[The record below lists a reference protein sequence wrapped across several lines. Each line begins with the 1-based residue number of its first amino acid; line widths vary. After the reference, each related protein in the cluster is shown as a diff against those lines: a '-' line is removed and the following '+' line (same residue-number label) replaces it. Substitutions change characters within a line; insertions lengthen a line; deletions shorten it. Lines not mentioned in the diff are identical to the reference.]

1 MKKRLLDLGKL
12 AHQLK
17 KRGKLKEAEETYNE
31 LLNLDR
37 YNTYALVGIGDL
49 KRRARAFDA
58 AIAFTGSA
66 FRLKVTTGTPLWTGG
81 RLPRFEESG

>member
-49 KRRARAFDA
+49 KAKSQ
-58 AIAFTGSA
+58 G
-66 FRLKVTTGTPLWTGG
+66 V
-81 RLPRFEESG
+81 